1 MLFYGIITAIDLFTV
16 VAYHDQRQKQV
27 LSFYVKEVAKNTF
40 LASLI
45 LPQRGGGSFYL
56 SEQKY
61 IL

>member
-40 LASLI
+40 FSFTDSSPKRRREV
-45 LPQRGGGSFYL
+45 LPF
-56 SEQKY
+56 
-61 IL
+61 